1 MNDNLLTVHN
11 IGPKS
16 LKVSKTIGGVVADYD
31 IINEGD
37 KIMVAVSGGKDSLAL
52 LDLLLY
58 RRTFA
63 PVNFELM
70 AVYVDMSM
78 PGFPVDTLV
87 DFFESREVQYHIE
100 KVDLQ
105 GLTWDKMNCY
115 WCSWN
120 RRKALFLLAERT
132 GFNKIAFGHHLD
144 DIVETILMNQF
155 LHAEISAMRPYQ
167 EMFGGKLKL
176 IRPLA
181 YAEEREIIAM
191 AQERG
196 YPQIDKKK
204 CPLHE
209 KSQRL
214 VMRRWLAPIAKEYPA
229 VKKNIMNSLKNINK
243 EYLL

>member
-1 MNDNLLTVHN
+1 MPEFHFDNV
-11 IGPKS
+11 GPRM

-31 IINEGD
+31 IIHDGD

-52 LDLLLY
+52 LDLLIY

-63 PVNFELM
+63 PVDYELL

-78 PGFPVDTLV
+78 PGFPLDILT
-87 DFFESREVQYHIE
+87 DFFKSRGVNYHIE
-100 KVDLQ
+100 TVDLK
-105 GLTWDKMNCY
+105 GMTWDKMNCY
-115 WCSWN
+115 WCSLN
-120 RRKALFLLAERT
+120 RRKALFHLAERT
-132 GFNKIAFGHHLD
+132 GFTKIAFGHHMD
-144 DIVETILMNQF
+144 DVVETILMNQF

-167 EMFGGKLKL
+167 ELFEGKITL

-181 YAEEREIIAM
+181 YAQENDIVAM
-191 AQERG
+191 ARERG
-196 YPQIDKKK
+196 YPEIDREK

-214 VMRRWLAPIAKEYPA
+214 IMRRWLAPLAKEYPQ
-229 VKKNIMNSLKNINK
+229 VKQNIMNSLKNINK